1 MGKKKKAVPQ
11 FQQIAYSTRIP
22 PLVLDQKWHHLFIED
37 GKPKEIELLEQ
48 KLSRQLAV
56 QGGINQELKELKDL
70 KERLMK
76 NIVVNMDEIG
86 EYGQETRRLSE
97 DRRLITEINGRME
110 SKRAELRNLQDEM
123 EDNNARLMAETM
135 RYCYQI
141 MNSNETEREQLATW
155 IAKMRTEL
163 KIKIFRK
170 ETIEEENREMY
181 AYLHDIF
188 GAQLLEAFE
197 LKFNDE
203 YKVTG

>member
-1 MGKKKKAVPQ
+1 
-11 FQQIAYSTRIP
+11 
-22 PLVLDQKWHHLFIED
+22 
-37 GKPKEIELLEQ
+37 
-48 KLSRQLAV
+48 
-56 QGGINQELKELKDL
+56 
-70 KERLMK
+70 
-76 NIVVNMDEIG
+76 
-86 EYGQETRRLSE
+86 
-97 DRRLITEINGRME
+97 
-110 SKRAELRNLQDEM
+110 
-123 EDNNARLMAETM
+123 M